1 MKTLINAAF
10 DRSRTVLALLVLILI
25 SGTVAYNT
33 IPKESDPDVAIPIIY
48 VSMHHEGISPED
60 AERLLV
66 RPMEKE
72 LQSIEGVKEMRS
84 NAQEGHASVLLE
96 FDAGFNSSEALDD
109 VREKVDLAKGK
120 LPSETDEPTVNEV
133 NVALFPVLVV
143 TLAGDVPERTLVT
156 LARGLKDEIEGLRE
170 VLEAKIGG
178 DREEVVDIVV
188 EPRVLDSYG
197 ISYEELINF
206 VWRNNKLVAAG
217 ALDTGKG
224 RFSVKVPGLLEGAA
238 DVLSLPVKVV
248 EDRVVT
254 FGDVAT
260 VHRTFK
266 DPASFA
272 RVNGRPAISLEISKR
287 VGENIIETIDK
298 VRAIVAA
305 EQATWPQG
313 VEVSFS
319 QDRSKD
325 VKDML
330 SDLQNNV
337 LSAVLLVMVVI
348 VAALGLR
355 TAGLVGVAIPGSFLT
370 GILIIDSMGLT
381 INIVVLFSLI
391 MAVGMLIDGAIVVT
405 EMADRKMAEGMP
417 RERAYAFAARRM
429 SWPITASTAT
439 TLAAFMP
446 LLFWPGVMGE
456 FMKYLPITLL
466 ATLSASLLMALIFV
480 PTLGELIGKR
490 SPLSDEAQRSLAAAE
505 TGELSEIGGLTGLYI
520 RTLGK
525 LVRFPGRILTG
536 SFVFLLLVYVIY
548 ALYGKGVE
556 FFPTVEPQQA
566 AVNVLARG
574 NLSVYEQDALV
585 RKVEQRILGL
595 KGIKTLYSRSGMGLA
610 SGGQDVPPDTVG
622 VIQMEFDEWNKR
634 PPADAI
640 LADIRRRTADI
651 AGIHIET
658 RKQEGGPPAGKPVQ
672 LQIGSR
678 YPQLL
683 EPAVAKIRELLDGVG
698 GFVDVED
705 DRPLSGIEWQIS
717 VDRTKAARF
726 GADITI
732 VGNAVQLVTNGIKVS
747 DYRPD
752 DADDEVDIIVRL
764 PEGQRDLG
772 ALDRLRVQTRYGLV
786 PLSNFVTSTPAP
798 KRGDISRVDGQRV
811 MTVKADVPQG
821 ILPATKVAEIQ
832 QWLDKNVQ
840 LDPRIDL
847 TFKGEDEDKR
857 EAEEFLSKAFLVAL
871 FIMAIILVTQFNSF
885 YQAFLILTAVIF
897 STVGVLLGLLTTGQ
911 PFGIVMSGVGV
922 IALAGIVVNNNI
934 VLIDTYNILRRQGM
948 EVVEAVLRTAAQRL
962 RPVLLTTITTILGL
976 MPMVLKLNL
985 DLFHRQ
991 VTYGAPSTQWWA
1003 QLATGVAGGLAFATL
1018 LTLVLTPCMLILG
1031 ERMVQRWHRLRGI
1044 RHDTASGQE

>member
-1 MKTLINAAF
+1 MKNLINAAF
-10 DRSRTVLALLVLILI
+10 SRSRTVLALLVLILI
-25 SGTVAYNT
+25 SGSISYIT

-48 VSMHHEGISPED
+48 VSMSHEGISPED

-84 NAQEGHASVLLE
+84 NAGEGHASVLLE
-96 FDAGFNSSEALDD
+96 FDAGFDSDQALQD

-120 LPSETDEPTVNEV
+120 LPADTDDPSVNEV

-143 TLAGDVPERTLVT
+143 TLAGNVPERTLLT
-156 LARGLKDEIEGLRE
+156 LSRDLQDKIEGLRE
-170 VLEAKIGG
+170 VLEAKIAG
-178 DREEVVDIVV
+178 DRKEVVDIVV
-188 EPRVLDSYG
+188 ESRVLDSYG

-206 VWRNNKLVAAG
+206 IWRNNKLVAAG

-224 RFSVKVPGLLEGAA
+224 RFSVKVPGLLEGAV

-260 VHRTFK
+260 VRRTFK
-266 DPASFA
+266 DPTSFA
-272 RVNGRPAISLEISKR
+272 RVNGRPAISLEITKR
-287 VGENIIETIDK
+287 VGENVIETIDK
-298 VRAIVAA
+298 VRAIVAE

-319 QDRSKD
+319 QDKSKD

-348 VAALGLR
+348 VAVLGLR

-370 GILIIDSMGLT
+370 GILIINSMGLT

-405 EMADRKMAEGMP
+405 EMADRKMIEGMP
-417 RERAYAFAARRM
+417 REQAYAFAANRM

-446 LLFWPGVMGE
+446 LLFWPGVIGE
-456 FMKYLPITLL
+456 FMKYLPITLI

-490 SPLSDEAQRSLAAAE
+490 SPLSDNTLKSLAAAE
-505 TGELSEIGGLTGLYI
+505 TGELHEIKGFTGLYI
-520 RTLGK
+520 RILENTL
-525 LVRFPGRILTG
+525 RFPGLILFACFG
-536 SFVFLLLVYVIY
+536 FLIFVYVIY
-548 ALYGKGVE
+548 GIYGKGVE
-556 FFPTVEPQQA
+556 FFPKVEPPSA

-574 NLSVYEQDALV
+574 NLSVHEQDDLV
-585 RKVEQRILGL
+585 YEVEKRILGL
-595 KGIKTLYSRSGMGLA
+595 QGIKTLYSHSGLGIA
-610 SGGQDVPPDTVG
+610 GGGQDVPPDTIG
-622 VIQMEFDEWNKR
+622 VIQMEFDDWDKR
-634 PPADAI
+634 DPADTI
-640 LADIRRRTADI
+640 LAEIRRRTADI
-651 AGIHIET
+651 AGVHIET
-658 RKQEGGPPAGKPVQ
+658 RKQEGGPPGGKPVQ

-683 EPAVAKIRELLDGVG
+683 EPAVIKIRELIDEAD

-705 DRPLSGIEWQIS
+705 DRPLPGIEWQIS

-726 GADITI
+726 GADITT
-732 VGNAVQLVTNGIKVS
+732 VGNAIKMVTNGIKVS

-752 DADDEVDIIVRL
+752 DADEEVDIIVRL
-764 PEGQRDLG
+764 PEDQRDLG

-786 PLSNFVTSTPAP
+786 PISNFVTSKPAA
-798 KRGDISRVDGQRV
+798 KQGTISRVDGQRV
-811 MTVKADVPQG
+811 MTVKADVPEG
-821 ILPATKVAEIQ
+821 ILPANKVAEIQ
-832 QWLDKNVQ
+832 KWLDNNAQ
-840 LDPRIDL
+840 LDSRLDL
-847 TFKGEDEDKR
+847 KFKGEDEDQR
-857 EAEEFLSKAFLVAL
+857 EAEAFLSKAFLVAL

-934 VLIDTYNILRRQGM
+934 VLIDTYNILRAQGM
-948 EVVEAVLRTAAQRL
+948 HVKEAILRTAAQRL
-962 RPVLLTTITTILGL
+962 RPVMLTTITTILGL
-976 MPMVLKLNL
+976 MPMVLKLNI
-985 DLFHRQ
+985 DLIHRDIT
-991 VTYGAPSTQWWA
+991 VGAPSTQWWV
-1003 QLATGVAGGLAFATL
+1003 QLATGVAGGLTFATI
-1018 LTLVLTPCMLILG
+1018 LTLVLTPCMLLLG
-1031 ERMVQRWHRLRGI
+1031 DNTAKRWLNRNKGKPI
-1044 RHDTASGQE
+1044 NQG

>member
-1 MKTLINAAF
+1 MKNLINAAF
-10 DRSRTVLALLVLILI
+10 ARSRTVIALLVLILI
-25 SGTVAYNT
+25 SGSISYST

-48 VSMHHEGISPED
+48 VSMNHEGISPED

-84 NAQEGHASVLLE
+84 NAVEGHASVLLK
-96 FDAGFNSSEALDD
+96 FDAGFDSDQALQD

-120 LPSETDEPTVNEV
+120 LPAETDEPTVNEV

-156 LARGLKDEIEGLRE
+156 LARGLKDKIEGLRE
-170 VLEAKIGG
+170 VLEAKVAG
-178 DREEVVDIVV
+178 DRQEVVDIVV

-206 VWRNNKLVAAG
+206 IWRNNKLVAAG

-224 RFSVKVPGLLEGAA
+224 RFSVKVPGLLEGAT

-248 EDRVVT
+248 GDRVVT
-254 FGDVAT
+254 FADVAT
-260 VHRTFK
+260 VRRTFK
-266 DPASFA
+266 DPTSFA
-272 RVNGRPAISLEISKR
+272 RVNGRPAVSLEISKR
-287 VGENIIETIDK
+287 IGENVIETIDK
-298 VRAIVAA
+298 VRAIVNA
-305 EQATWPQG
+305 EQATWPDG
-313 VEVSFS
+313 VQVSFS
-319 QDRSKD
+319 QDKSKD
-325 VKDML
+325 VKNML

-405 EMADRKMAEGMP
+405 EMADRKMIEGMP
-417 RERAYAFAARRM
+417 REKAYAFAAQRM
-429 SWPITASTAT
+429 AWPITASTAT

-446 LLFWPGVMGE
+446 LLFWPGVVGE

-480 PTLGELIGKR
+480 PTLGELVGKR
-490 SPLSDEAQRSLAAAE
+490 SPLSEKALHSLAAAE
-505 TGELSEIGGLTGLYI
+505 TGELHEIGGLTGVYI
-520 RTLGK
+520 RTLEK
-525 LVRFPGRILTG
+525 LLQHPLKILLACF
-536 SFVFLLLVYVIY
+536 SFLLLVYVGY
-548 ALYGKGVE
+548 GVLGKGVE
-556 FFPTVEPQQA
+556 FFPKVEPQQA

-574 NLSVYEQDALV
+574 NLSVYEQDDLV
-585 RKVEQRILGL
+585 RQVEQRILGL
-595 KGIKTLYSRSGMGLA
+595 KGIKTLYSHSGLGLA
-610 SGGQDVPPDTVG
+610 SGGQDVPPDTIG
-622 VIQMEFDEWNKR
+622 VIQMEFDDWDKR
-634 PPADAI
+634 PPADDI
-640 LADIRRRTADI
+640 LAEIRRRTADI

-658 RKQEGGPPAGKPVQ
+658 RKQEGGPPGGKPVQ

-683 EPAVAKIRELLDGVG
+683 EPAVVKVRDLIDEMG

-705 DRPLSGIEWQIS
+705 DRPLPGIEWQIN
-717 VDRTKAARF
+717 VDRTMAARF
-726 GADITI
+726 GADITL
-732 VGNAVQLVTNGIKVS
+732 VGNAIQMVTNGIKVS

-764 PEGQRDLG
+764 PQDQRDLDS
-772 ALDRLRVQTRYGLV
+772 LDRLRVQTRYGLV
-786 PLSNFVTSTPAP
+786 PISNFVTIKPAP
-798 KRGDISRVDGQRV
+798 KTGNINRVDGQRV
-811 MTVKADVPQG
+811 MTVKADVPEG
-821 ILPATKVAEIQ
+821 VLPANKVAEIQ
-832 QWLDKNVQ
+832 HWLDNNAQ
-840 LDPRIDL
+840 LDSRLDL

-857 EAEEFLSKAFLVAL
+857 EAQEFLFKAFLVAL
-871 FIMAIILVTQFNSF
+871 FIMAVILVTQFNSF

-897 STVGVLLGLLTTGQ
+897 STVGVFLGLLTTGQ

-934 VLIDTYNILRRQGM
+934 VLIDTYNILRAKGM
-948 EVVEAVLRTAAQRL
+948 EVVEAILRTAAQRL
-962 RPVLLTTITTILGL
+962 RPVMLTTVTTILGL

-985 DLFHRQ
+985 DLIHRDIT
-991 VTYGAPSTQWWA
+991 VGAPSTQWWV
-1003 QLATGVAGGLAFATL
+1003 QLATGVAGGLAFATI
-1018 LTLVLTPCMLILG
+1018 LTLVLTPCMLLLG
-1031 ERMVQRWHRLRGI
+1031 DQVSKRLKK
-1044 RHDTASGQE
+1044 

>member
-1 MKTLINAAF
+1 MRNLINAAF
-10 DRSRTVLALLVLILI
+10 ARSRTVLALLVLILI
-25 SGTVAYNT
+25 SGTISYVT
-33 IPKESDPDVAIPIIY
+33 IPKESEPDVAIPIIY
-48 VSMHHEGISPED
+48 VSMSHEGISPED

-84 NAQEGHASVLLE
+84 NAGEGHASVLLE
-96 FDAGFNSSEALDD
+96 FDAGFDSDQALQD

-120 LPSETDEPTVNEV
+120 LPADTDDPTVNEV

-143 TLAGDVPERTLVT
+143 TLAGNVPERTL
-156 LARGLKDEIEGLRE
+156 LSLSRDIKDKIEGLRE
-170 VLEAKIGG
+170 VLEAKIAG
-178 DREEVVDIVV
+178 DRQEVVDIVV

-224 RFSVKVPGLLEGAA
+224 RFSVKVPGLLEGAS

-248 EDRVVT
+248 DDRVVT
-254 FGDVAT
+254 FGDVAK

-266 DPASFA
+266 DPTSFA

-287 VGENIIETIDK
+287 VGENVIETIDK

-305 EQATWPQG
+305 EQATWPDG

-319 QDRSKD
+319 QDKSKD
-325 VKDML
+325 VKNML

-337 LSAVLLVMVVI
+337 LSAVLLVMIVI

-417 RERAYAFAARRM
+417 REQAYAFAANRM

-446 LLFWPGVMGE
+446 LLFWPGVVGE

-480 PTLGELIGKR
+480 PTLGELMGKR
-490 SPLSDEAQRSLAAAE
+490 SPLSDSAMRSLAAAE
-505 TGELSEIGGLTGLYI
+505 TGELHEISGLTGVYI
-520 RTLGK
+520 RILEK
-525 LVRFPGRILTG
+525 LLEHPWKILIG
-536 SFVFLLLVYVIY
+536 SFGFLILVYVVY
-548 ALYGKGVE
+548 GKFGKGVE
-556 FFPTVEPQQA
+556 FFPKIEPPQA

-574 NLSVYEQDALV
+574 NLSVFEQDDLV
-585 RKVEQRILGL
+585 HQVENRILGL
-595 KGIKTLYSRSGMGLA
+595 KGIKTLYSHSGLGLA
-610 SGGQDVPPDTVG
+610 TGGQDVPPDTIG
-622 VIQMEFDEWNKR
+622 VIQMEFDDWDKR
-634 PPADAI
+634 DSADTI
-640 LADIRRRTADI
+640 LTEIRRRTADI

-658 RKQEGGPPAGKPVQ
+658 RKMEGGPPGGKPVQ

-683 EPAVAKIRELLDGVG
+683 EPAVLKVRELIGEIG

-705 DRPLSGIEWQIS
+705 DRPLPGIEWQIS

-732 VGNAVQLVTNGIKVS
+732 VGNAVQMVTNGIKVT

-752 DADDEVDIIVRL
+752 DADDEVDVIVRL
-764 PEGQRDLG
+764 PEKERDLG
-772 ALDRLRVQTRYGLV
+772 ALDRLRVQTKYGLI
-786 PLSNFVTSTPAP
+786 PISNFVTTTTAA
-798 KRGDISRVDGQRV
+798 KRGDINRVDGQQV
-811 MTVKADVPQG
+811 MTVKADVPKG
-821 ILPATKVAEIQ
+821 ILPASKVTEIQ
-832 QWLDKNVQ
+832 QWLDKNVEM
-840 LDPRIDL
+840 DKRIDL
-847 TFKGEDEDKR
+847 KFKGEDEDQR
-857 EAEEFLSKAFLVAL
+857 EAEAFLSKAFLVAL

-885 YQAFLILTAVIF
+885 YQAFLILSAVIF

-934 VLIDTYNILRRQGM
+934 VLIDTYNILRGQGM
-948 EVVEAVLRTAAQRL
+948 QVEEAILRTAAQRL

-976 MPMVLKLNL
+976 MPMVLKLNI
-985 DLFHRQ
+985 DLMHRDI
-991 VTYGAPSTQWWA
+991 TYGAPSTQWWV
-1003 QLATGVAGGLAFATL
+1003 QLATGVAGGLAFATV
-1018 LTLVLTPCMLILG
+1018 LTLVLTPCMLLIG
-1031 ERMVQRWHRLRGI
+1031 ENMKERWKRF
-1044 RHDTASGQE
+1044 RHQEV

>member
-10 DRSRTVLALLVLILI
+10 ARSRTVIALLVLILI
-25 SGTVAYNT
+25 SGSISYIT

-48 VSMHHEGISPED
+48 VSMSHEGISPED

-84 NAQEGHASVLLE
+84 SAQEGHASVLLE
-96 FDAGFNSSEALDD
+96 FDAGFDSDQALQD
-109 VREKVDLAKGK
+109 VREKVDLAKTK
-120 LPSETDEPTVNEV
+120 LPADTDDPTVNEV

-143 TLAGDVPERTLVT
+143 TLAGDVPERTL
-156 LARGLKDEIEGLRE
+156 LSLSRDLKDKIEGLRE
-170 VLEAKIGG
+170 VLEAKIAG
-178 DREEVVDIVV
+178 DREEVVDIIV
-188 EPRVLDSYG
+188 ETRVLDSYG

-224 RFSVKVPGLLEGAA
+224 RFSVKVPGLLESAS
-238 DVLSLPVKVV
+238 DVFSLPVKVV
-248 EDRVVT
+248 QDRVVT

-260 VHRTFK
+260 VRRTFK
-266 DPASFA
+266 DPTSFA

-287 VGENIIETIDK
+287 VGENVIETIDK
-298 VRAIVAA
+298 VRAIVAE
-305 EQATWPQG
+305 EQATWPEG

-319 QDRSKD
+319 QDKSKD

-405 EMADRKMAEGMP
+405 EMADRKMIEGMP
-417 RERAYAFAARRM
+417 REQAYAFAANRM

-446 LLFWPGVMGE
+446 LLFWPGVVGE

-490 SPLSDEAQRSLAAAE
+490 SQLSDKALNSLAAAE
-505 TGELSEIGGLTGLYI
+505 TGELHEIGGLTGLYI
-520 RTLGK
+520 RALEK
-525 LVRFPGRILTG
+525 ALRFPGWILFG
-536 SFVFLLLVYVIY
+536 CFGFLILVYVVY

-556 FFPTVEPQQA
+556 FFPKVEPTQA

-574 NLSVYEQDALV
+574 NLSVREQDELV
-585 RKVEQRILGL
+585 KQVEQRILGL
-595 KGIKTLYSRSGMGLA
+595 DGIKTLYSHSGIGLA
-610 SGGQDVPPDTVG
+610 SGGQDVPPDTIG
-622 VIQMEFDEWNKR
+622 VIQMEFEDWDKR
-634 PPADAI
+634 AAADSI
-640 LADIRRRTADI
+640 LGEIRQRTSDI

-658 RKQEGGPPAGKPVQ
+658 RKQEGGPPGGKPVQ

-683 EPAVAKIRELLDGVG
+683 EPAVVRIRELVDEIG

-705 DRPLSGIEWQIS
+705 DRPLPGIEWQLD

-726 GADITI
+726 GADITM
-732 VGNAVQLVTNGIKVS
+732 VGNAVQMITNGIKVS

-764 PEGQRDLG
+764 PETERDLD

-786 PLSNFVTSTPAP
+786 PISNFVTSQPAS
-798 KRGDISRVDGQRV
+798 RQGTISRVDGQRV
-811 MTVKADVPQG
+811 MTVKADVPEG
-821 ILPATKVAEIQ
+821 VLPANKVKEIQ
-832 QWLDKNVQ
+832 SWLDKN
-840 LDPRIDL
+840 LDLDARLDL
-847 TFKGEDEDKR
+847 KFKGEDEDQR
-857 EAEEFLSKAFLVAL
+857 EAEAFLSKAFLVAL

-934 VLIDTYNILRRQGM
+934 VLIDTYNILRAQGM
-948 EVVEAVLRTAAQRL
+948 QVVEAILRTAAQRL
-962 RPVLLTTITTILGL
+962 RPVMLTTVTTILGL
-976 MPMVLKLNL
+976 MPMVLKLNI
-985 DLFHRQ
+985 DLIHRDIT
-991 VTYGAPSTQWWA
+991 VGAPSTQWWV
-1003 QLATGVAGGLAFATL
+1003 QLATGVAGGLAFATI
-1018 LTLVLTPCMLILG
+1018 LTLVLTPCMLLLG
-1031 ERMVQRWHRLRGI
+1031 DKVHRFWLSVRGKE
-1044 RHDTASGQE
+1044 AV

>member
-1 MKTLINAAF
+1 MKNLINAAF
-10 DRSRTVLALLVLILI
+10 ARSRTIIALLVLILI
-25 SGTVAYNT
+25 SGTISYNT

-48 VSMHHEGISPED
+48 VSMSHEGISPED

-84 NAQEGHASVLLE
+84 NAGEGHASVLLE
-96 FDAGFNSSEALDD
+96 FDAGFDSDQALQD

-120 LPSETDEPTVNEV
+120 LPTETDDPTVNEV

-143 TLAGDVPERTLVT
+143 TLAGNVPERTLLS
-156 LARGLKDEIEGLRE
+156 LARDLKDKIEGFRE
-170 VLEAKIGG
+170 VLEAKIAG
-178 DREEVVDIVV
+178 DREEVVDVVV

-197 ISYEELINF
+197 ISYEELISF

-224 RFSVKVPGLLEGAA
+224 RFSVKVPGLLEGAT

-248 EDRVVT
+248 QDRVVT

-260 VHRTFK
+260 VRRTFK
-266 DPASFA
+266 DPTSFA

-287 VGENIIETIDK
+287 VGENVIETIDK

-305 EQATWPQG
+305 EQATWPAG

-319 QDRSKD
+319 QDKSKD

-405 EMADRKMAEGMP
+405 EMADRKMIEGMP
-417 RERAYAFAARRM
+417 REQAYAFAANRM

-446 LLFWPGVMGE
+446 LLFWPGVVGE

-490 SPLSDEAQRSLAAAE
+490 SPLSEQALQSLAAAE
-505 TGELSEIGGLTGLYI
+505 TGELHEIKGLTGLYVRI
-520 RTLGK
+520 LEKTL
-525 LVRFPGRILTG
+525 RFPALIL
-536 SFVFLLLVYVIY
+536 FACFAFLIMVYVAY
-548 ALYGKGVE
+548 GMYGKGVE
-556 FFPTVEPQQA
+556 FFPEVEPPSA

-574 NLSVYEQDALV
+574 NLSINEQDDLV
-585 RKVEQRILGL
+585 KQVEQRILGL
-595 KGIKTLYSRSGMGLA
+595 QGIKTLYSHSGLGLA
-610 SGGQDVPPDTVG
+610 SGGQDVPPDTIG
-622 VIQMEFDEWNKR
+622 VIQMEFDDWDKR
-634 PPADAI
+634 DPADTI
-640 LADIRRRTADI
+640 LREIRRRTQDI

-658 RKQEGGPPAGKPVQ
+658 RKQEGGPPGGKPVQ

-683 EPAVAKIRELLDGVG
+683 EPAVVKIRELIDEMAGL
-698 GFVDVED
+698 VDVED
-705 DRPLSGIEWQIS
+705 DRPLPGIEWQIT
-717 VDRTKAARF
+717 VDRTSAARF

-732 VGNAVQLVTNGIKVS
+732 VGNAVQMVTNGIKVS
-747 DYRPD
+747 EYRPD

-764 PEGQRDLG
+764 PEDQRDLG
-772 ALDRLRVQTRYGLV
+772 ALDRLRVQTKYGLI
-786 PLSNFVTSTPAP
+786 PISNFVTSKPAA
-798 KRGDISRVDGQRV
+798 KQGTISRVDGQRV
-811 MTVKADVPQG
+811 MTVKADVSEG
-821 ILPATKVAEIQ
+821 ILPASKVAEIQ
-832 QWLDKNVQ
+832 QWLDNNVP
-840 LDPRIDL
+840 LDARLDL
-847 TFKGEDEDKR
+847 KFKGEDEDQR
-857 EAEEFLSKAFLVAL
+857 EAEAFLSKAFLVAL

-934 VLIDTYNILRRQGM
+934 VLIDTYNILRAQGM
-948 EVVEAVLRTAAQRL
+948 PVQEAILRTAAQRL

-976 MPMVLKLNL
+976 MPMVLKLNI
-985 DLFHRQ
+985 DLIHRDIT
-991 VTYGAPSTQWWA
+991 VGAPSTQWWV
-1003 QLATGVAGGLAFATL
+1003 QLATGVAGGLAFATI
-1018 LTLVLTPCMLILG
+1018 LTLVLTPCLLLLG
-1031 ERMVQRWHRLRGI
+1031 DKVNVRWLRFRG
-1044 RHDTASGQE
+1044 TEAQV

>member
-1 MKTLINAAF
+1 MRNLINAAF
-10 DRSRTVLALLVLILI
+10 ARSRTVLALLVLILI
-25 SGTVAYNT
+25 SGTISYVT
-33 IPKESDPDVAIPIIY
+33 IPKESEPDVAIPIIY
-48 VSMHHEGISPED
+48 VSMSHEGISPED

-84 NAQEGHASVLLE
+84 NAGEGHASVLLE
-96 FDAGFNSSEALDD
+96 FDAGFDSDQALQD

-120 LPSETDEPTVNEV
+120 LPADTDDPTVNEV

-143 TLAGDVPERTLVT
+143 TLAGNVPERTL
-156 LARGLKDEIEGLRE
+156 LSLSRDIKDKIEGLRE
-170 VLEAKIGG
+170 VLEAKIAG
-178 DREEVVDIVV
+178 DRQEVVDIVV

-224 RFSVKVPGLLEGAA
+224 RFSVKVPGLLEGAS

-248 EDRVVT
+248 DDRVVT
-254 FGDVAT
+254 FGDVAK

-266 DPASFA
+266 DPTSFA

-287 VGENIIETIDK
+287 VGENVIETIDK

-305 EQATWPQG
+305 EQATWPEG

-319 QDRSKD
+319 QDKSKD
-325 VKDML
+325 VKNML

-337 LSAVLLVMVVI
+337 LSAVLLVMIVI

-417 RERAYAFAARRM
+417 REQAYAFAANRM

-446 LLFWPGVMGE
+446 LLFWPGVVGE

-480 PTLGELIGKR
+480 PTLGELMGKR
-490 SPLSDEAQRSLAAAE
+490 SPLSDSAMRSLAAAE
-505 TGELSEIGGLTGLYI
+505 TGELHEISGLTGVYI
-520 RTLGK
+520 RILEK
-525 LVRFPGRILTG
+525 LLEHPWKILIG
-536 SFVFLLLVYVIY
+536 SFGFLILVYVVY
-548 ALYGKGVE
+548 GKFGKGVE
-556 FFPTVEPQQA
+556 FFPKIEPPQA

-574 NLSVYEQDALV
+574 NLSVFEQDDLV
-585 RKVEQRILGL
+585 HQVENRILGL
-595 KGIKTLYSRSGMGLA
+595 KGIKTLYSHSGLGLA
-610 SGGQDVPPDTVG
+610 TGGQDVPPDTIG
-622 VIQMEFDEWNKR
+622 VIQMEFDDWDKR
-634 PPADAI
+634 DSADTI
-640 LADIRRRTADI
+640 LTEIRRRTADI

-658 RKQEGGPPAGKPVQ
+658 RKMEGGPPGGKPVQ

-683 EPAVAKIRELLDGVG
+683 EPAVLKVRELIGEIG

-705 DRPLSGIEWQIS
+705 DRPLPGIEWQIS

-732 VGNAVQLVTNGIKVS
+732 VGNAVQMVTNGIKVT

-752 DADDEVDIIVRL
+752 DADDEVDVIVRL
-764 PEGQRDLG
+764 PEKERDLG
-772 ALDRLRVQTRYGLV
+772 ALDRLRVQTKYGLI
-786 PLSNFVTSTPAP
+786 PISNFVTTTTAA
-798 KRGDISRVDGQRV
+798 KRGDINRVDGQQV
-811 MTVKADVPQG
+811 MTVKADVPKG
-821 ILPATKVAEIQ
+821 ILPASKVTEIQ
-832 QWLDKNVQ
+832 QWLDKNVEM
-840 LDPRIDL
+840 DKRIDL
-847 TFKGEDEDKR
+847 KFKGEDEDQR
-857 EAEEFLSKAFLVAL
+857 EAEAFLSKAFLVAL

-885 YQAFLILTAVIF
+885 YQAFLILSAVIF

-934 VLIDTYNILRRQGM
+934 VLIDTYNILRGQGM
-948 EVVEAVLRTAAQRL
+948 QVEEAILRTAAQRL

-976 MPMVLKLNL
+976 MPMVLKLNI
-985 DLFHRQ
+985 DLMHRDI
-991 VTYGAPSTQWWA
+991 TYGAPSTQWWV
-1003 QLATGVAGGLAFATL
+1003 QLATGVAGGLAFATV
-1018 LTLVLTPCMLILG
+1018 LTLVLTPCMLLLG
-1031 ERMVQRWHRLRGI
+1031 DHVNERWKRFRHR
-1044 RHDTASGQE
+1044 EV

>member
-10 DRSRTVLALLVLILI
+10 ARSRTILALLVLILI
-25 SGTVAYNT
+25 SGSISYIT

-48 VSMHHEGISPED
+48 VSMSHEGISPED

-84 NAQEGHASVLLE
+84 NAGEGHASVLLE
-96 FDAGFNSSEALDD
+96 FDAGFDSDQALQD

-120 LPSETDEPTVNEV
+120 LPADTDDPSVNEV

-143 TLAGDVPERTLVT
+143 TLAGNVPERTLLT
-156 LARGLKDEIEGLRE
+156 LSRELQDKIEGLRE
-170 VLEAKIGG
+170 VLEAKIAG

-224 RFSVKVPGLLEGAA
+224 RFSVKVPGLLEGAV

-260 VHRTFK
+260 VRRTFK
-266 DPASFA
+266 DSTSFA
-272 RVNGRPAISLEISKR
+272 RVNGNPAISLEISKR
-287 VGENIIETIDK
+287 VGENVIETIDK

-319 QDRSKD
+319 QDKSKD

-405 EMADRKMAEGMP
+405 EMADRKMIEGMP
-417 RERAYAFAARRM
+417 REQAYAFAANRM

-446 LLFWPGVMGE
+446 LLFWPGVVGE

-490 SPLSDEAQRSLAAAE
+490 SPLSENSLQSLAAAE
-505 TGELSEIGGLTGLYI
+505 TGELHEIKGITGFYI
-520 RTLGK
+520 RFLEKTL
-525 LVRFPGRILTG
+525 RFPTLVLIGC
-536 SFVFLLLVYVIY
+536 FAFLIFVYVIY
-548 ALYGKGVE
+548 GMYGKGVE
-556 FFPTVEPQQA
+556 FFPKVEPPSA

-574 NLSVYEQDALV
+574 NLSVYEQDDLV
-585 RKVEQRILGL
+585 KQVEQRILGL
-595 KGIKTLYSRSGMGLA
+595 KGIKTLYSHSGLGLA
-610 SGGQDVPPDTVG
+610 SGGQDVPPDTIG
-622 VIQMEFDEWNKR
+622 VIQMEFDDWDKR
-634 PPADAI
+634 DPADTI
-640 LADIRRRTADI
+640 LTEIRRRTADI

-658 RKQEGGPPAGKPVQ
+658 RKQEGGPPGGKPVQ

-683 EPAVAKIRELLDGVG
+683 EPAVVKVRELVDEIG

-705 DRPLSGIEWQIS
+705 DRPLPGIEWQLS

-732 VGNAVQLVTNGIKVS
+732 VGNAVQMVTNGIKVS

-764 PEGQRDLG
+764 PEDQRDLG

-786 PLSNFVTSTPAP
+786 PISNFVTSKPAA
-798 KRGDISRVDGQRV
+798 KQGTISRVDGQRV
-811 MTVKADVPQG
+811 MTVKADVPEG
-821 ILPATKVAEIQ
+821 ILPANKVAEMQ
-832 QWLDKNVQ
+832 QWLDSHVP
-840 LDPRIDL
+840 LDSRLDL
-847 TFKGEDEDKR
+847 KFKGEDEDQR
-857 EAEEFLSKAFLVAL
+857 EAEAFLSKAFLVAL

-934 VLIDTYNILRRQGM
+934 VLIDTYNILRAQGM
-948 EVVEAVLRTAAQRL
+948 EVVEAILRTAAQRL
-962 RPVLLTTITTILGL
+962 RPVMLTTITTILGL
-976 MPMVLKLNL
+976 MPMVLKLNI
-985 DLFHRQ
+985 DLIHRDIT
-991 VTYGAPSTQWWA
+991 VGAPSTQWWV
-1003 QLATGVAGGLAFATL
+1003 QLATGVAGGLAFATI
-1018 LTLVLTPCMLILG
+1018 LTLVLTPSMLLLG
-1031 ERMVQRWHRLRGI
+1031 DQTHRFWLRLR
-1044 RHDTASGQE
+1044 TKKVTESV